1 MKKTPSRTAI
11 LAGFIAI
18 FVMQVCVLWVW
29 YASEGNHMRSLAN
42 LAKEQREQQIIFA
55 LRDAAHKRALSLFR
69 MAELEESFDRDR
81 EYLQFLQYG
90 NDFVRARDDLVAYQT
105 ANLPHGAQHEQT
117 WESVRPLVLKSAEI
131 QSKVA
136 ELLRSGHDAQA
147 HQLLR
152 YAVISA
158 QEEVMNSL
166 TAMLQAADAAVQED
180 LEREK
185 ESSRTMSVLVFIFAG
200 GALALAV
207 AIGIFVSVRTA
218 RAERTLVEQSQHMEM
233 LKDMAESSSRAKSA
247 FLANMSHEIRTP
259 LTAIIGFSESLL
271 DPNATSSDRL
281 NATQT
286 VIRCG
291 KHLLQVI
298 NDILDLSKIE
308 AEKLHIEKLPVDI
321 FQIIDDVGALASV
334 QASGKGIAYSVD
346 YAFPLP
352 AAVDSDPMR
361 LKQILFNLVSN
372 AIKFTHSGGVR
383 VRVSYRAE
391 PNLMCFDVIDTGIG
405 LTEEQ
410 KLNLFTAFNQADVST
425 SRKFGGTG
433 LGLHLSRALCRELG
447 GDITLESTDGVGS
460 IFTATI
466 DAGASAQ
473 TQLITQVPRVVHKA
487 PSVAVQTQ
495 HCGTVLVADD
505 VNENRQLIS
514 LYLRKMGVSIRCVEN
529 GLHAVNSALG
539 GTFDLILM
547 DIQMPV
553 MDGLEA
559 TAFLRGHGYSKPIV
573 ALTANVMKDE
583 VEKCMQSGCD
593 GFLAKPI
600 NRAEFT
606 ALVARYLKP
615 SHTSI
620 EAAQLPLRSE
630 LLEREPELAGLV
642 ARFLDKLPGY
652 IEQLAV
658 LCRDRNWNGLMKQLH
673 DFKSIAGNYGFPQM
687 SSMASQ
693 AENEIRSQRF
703 DEAIKLI
710 EQITATAERAAPQRI
725 MPERAVSA
733 N

>member
-1 MKKTPSRTAI
+1 
-11 LAGFIAI
+11 
-18 FVMQVCVLWVW
+18 MQGCVIWVW
-29 YASEGNHMRSLAN
+29 YASEGSHARRLAN
-42 LAKEQREQQIIFA
+42 IASEQREQQIIFA

-69 MAELEESFDRDR
+69 MAELEDRFDRDR

-90 NDFVRARDDLVAYQT
+90 ADFVRARDDLVPHQR
-105 ANLPHGAQHEQT
+105 ANLPQGEHDELK
-117 WESVRPLVLKSAEI
+117 WESVRPLVMKSAEV
-131 QSKVA
+131 QSTVA
-136 ELLRSGHDAQA
+136 DMLRSGQDAQA

-152 YAVISA
+152 YVVIAA
-158 QEEVMNSL
+158 QESVMNSL
-166 TAMLQAADAAVQED
+166 TAMLKAADAAVQKD

-185 ESSRTMSVLVFIFAG
+185 ESSRTMSVLVFIFGG

-207 AIGIFVSVRTA
+207 TIGIFMIVRTA
-218 RAERTLVEQSQHMEM
+218 RAERTLVDQSQHMET

-271 DPNATSSDRL
+271 DPSASSSDRL

-352 AAVDSDPMR
+352 AAVDSDPVR

-383 VRVSYRAE
+383 VRVSHRAE

-433 LGLHLSRALCRELG
+433 LGLHLSRTLCRELG

-460 IFTATI
+460 IFTVTI
-466 DAGASAQ
+466 NAGASAQ
-473 TQLITQVPRVVHKA
+473 AQLVAQVPRAVQKA
-487 PSVAVQTQ
+487 PSLAVQMQ

-514 LYLRKMGVSIRCVEN
+514 LYLRKMGVSVRCVEN

-559 TAFLRGHGYSKPIV
+559 TIFLRGHGYTKPIV
-573 ALTANVMKDE
+573 ALTANVLKDE
-583 VEKCMQSGCD
+583 VAKCMQSGCD
-593 GFLAKPI
+593 GFLGKPI
-600 NRAEFT
+600 NRSEFT
-606 ALVARYLKP
+606 ATVARYLKP
-615 SHTSI
+615 SDRPSSATPI
-620 EAAQLPLRSE
+620 EAARPTLRSE
-630 LLEREPELAGLV
+630 LLEREPELAGLI

-652 IEQLAV
+652 VEQLAV
-658 LCRDRNWNGLMKQLH
+658 LCRGGNWGELMKQLH
-673 DFKSIAGNYGFPQM
+673 DFKSMAGNYGFPHM
-687 SSMASQ
+687 SHLASQ
-693 AENEIRSQRF
+693 AENEIRGERF
-703 DEAIKLI
+703 DEVVKLI
-710 EQITATAERAAPQRI
+710 DQIAATAERAVPQRL